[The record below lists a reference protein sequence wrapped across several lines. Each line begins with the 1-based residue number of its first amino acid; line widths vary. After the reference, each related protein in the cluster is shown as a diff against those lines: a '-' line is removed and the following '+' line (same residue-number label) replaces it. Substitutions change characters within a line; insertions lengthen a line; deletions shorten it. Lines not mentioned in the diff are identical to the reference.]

1 MEEFLQR
8 ARAKLVSGGGARTS
22 PELRA
27 AAGRSS
33 PRAPR
38 AQRPE
43 MPRGNFVGSAGIRGV
58 DGQRGLRWGYV
69 NCYNRSKRLEKV
81 HVVLGNK
88 SCDLDSLISAL
99 TYAYF
104 LDKVSP
110 PDVLCL
116 PVLNIPRRDF
126 SYFTETRFIL
136 EELNI
141 PESFY
146 IFRDEINLHQLNA
159 EGKLSL
165 TLVNSSVLTSE
176 DESLESAIVKVINPD
191 EQCDGNLEL
200 QASSSSLVV
209 KEILQE
215 APELITQ
222 QLAYL
227 LRGSILFKCMSLEPE
242 RITEQQEKVLSILEE
257 KFPDLP
263 PREEIISVLQDTQ
276 FNPQGISI
284 EEVMLKDL
292 KELSDG
298 EIKVAISTVYMTL
311 EDCVLH
317 RSLVGDLKA
326 FIDKYGFDV
335 LVILANYLSDE
346 EQTKRQIAV
355 YSENLELGNQICC
368 ELEECQ
374 NPCLELDPLE
384 CGCDQIL
391 VYHQENSLVTCDQI
405 FLLVKE
411 VINRRQPEMVSNS
424 RTSSTEAVAG
434 SAPLSQGSSGIME
447 LYGSDVEPQPSSV
460 NFIENPQDLNGS
472 IPAHVDVNVDL
483 VSPDSGLATIR
494 SSRSSK
500 ESSVFL
506 SDDSPVAEGAASHHS
521 LLPGFDSYSPIPEG
535 TIAEEQKPQS
545 RNNSDNFDLFSFDL
559 APMVTAPS
567 ESSSRSVDCSPADD
581 FFLNS
586 DSSEGQP
593 PTVQKELNEA
603 NLLENDIA
611 NYSTD
616 LLVTTNE
623 EDNLAEFDGNPGDM
637 CEKTASLIDLVEGDS
652 SSPEML
658 KSGDSRIP
666 PTPMNS
672 LVETSPL
679 DNGQPLFFPQDVV
692 KKINEMD
699 STEYSQSRVRYGSW
713 WDGFDLESRNAD
725 TWSSSEQESVFQS
738 PVLWRDCK
746 ASPLLRE
753 HIERRASDSVFLQKQ
768 PKQMEYTRTGLWD
781 TQFKQDNENL
791 ENKEKNTEHSHLQT
805 ASFVETEQEVEN
817 FTDPWKASQPIPVVS
832 DVWHTGEGK
841 DGQQPGDSYEVWSKF
856 DAHDIAKSS
865 ENVWNMPKL
874 DREKKSVNNPEEWAI
889 SKTSLSDS
897 SEIIA
902 DNESENAPIQVSPEA
917 CDKEGYY
924 SIEEYGTSENTN
936 SSINNMQNNFKLQT
950 EGENLLVDPKH
961 RPKQFENIESWNL
974 YDKNIRKEV
983 TEIVVPWEDTFL
995 AYKCSDL
1002 SSSNIGEDLV
1012 VSPLDTNYSTSDS
1025 YISPTY
1031 VGDERENEDKDF
1043 DKEAVTDKFI
1053 NPNLDEPKVLEKAD
1067 KEPLSPGDMPF
1078 SSSRNTAIWNTPL
1091 NNETHLKERNS
1102 EIAALSATGTPV
1114 PNSEQT
1120 ANQYFSTEKNIDENN
1135 FSISQNRKVTPVCNQ
1150 TVNDLS
1156 PPQNELN
1163 TRCTSENVE
1172 MVSSVPVED
1181 TDTSTTTSDAGNDL
1195 NLKAFDLGSEILGKE
1210 EAQNTVDDDEELDSQ
1225 QSVLEPNSQSLQTE
1239 QDCEEAWE
1247 NYNTVV
1253 ISQEG
1258 KEECKRIDE
1267 TDGQQNISDIC
1278 NKPMQGDSESSCNAD
1293 SEENRSMCEVPSSLE
1308 KMRNSVSSEALDREN
1323 VSFSNDSSLVS
1334 QEERKELLQN
1344 NAESSSSASEEDRN
1358 YESFDD
1364 SKSQNYSCCETS
1376 QPLSEKGEKEATVID
1391 DAPSPEMES
1400 ISESSDRDSDNHE
1413 DKSSKM
1419 PGNVGICNDSGK
1431 SGSHLAT
1438 SILWMNEAAEVQREE
1453 KEGLYDVVPNHLD
1466 LCNSELVSSEDS
1478 PELSSTHEKSFIDES
1493 PQIKFQKSPSAGY
1506 VSVHDITDMSV
1517 VESSFSH
1524 NVDSGRSEN
1533 PENLEFANNLFGE
1546 ECMTLHDS
1554 VPQTAWNSQPG
1565 EDLQSPGTSPEASE
1579 VLEMAN
1585 TTSSVSKD
1593 IQIRSYLEEDSM
1605 WSNSINDYTRSS
1617 GTSPDVSDA
1626 SVNAW
1631 GDLPVASHHKES
1643 RDMWDFTNDK
1653 KLEEAHKRKEFGNE
1667 CQEGLETSTEHKVPK
1682 SLDFWNAHVD
1692 DDTVSSLS
1700 SPEINEDSENSDT
1713 CPAVINEDSTYEKN
1727 KHRASEIEE
1736 DCAQSN
1742 ATSPET
1748 DEDNLHAKTKL
1759 GEEVQVSI
1767 LNENPETIKAG
1778 SISKDS
1784 LTITESD
1791 EASEHLQHWETLQKK
1806 SRETIFGEK
1815 TGTAEGL
1822 CWHQVNEDTT
1832 PTFAVGDK
1840 EEYSS
1845 KALDM
1850 WNMSLEGDLRFESKS
1865 TVEAFGFPDDSSEWW
1880 NSQTCE
1886 EKPVEDQY
1894 STSSLP
1900 VANQLINSEQDS
1912 WGLPIPNEE
1921 LEDAH
1926 FTDPS
1931 SEGIQAPHLYCSE
1944 KENERL
1950 AQAVNIHDSQ
1960 ISQDTVQFK
1969 QFDPFILDKE
1979 GRDFKE
1985 QPFPTDE
1992 GDQLT
1997 PRNPFSEVYEPSMS
2011 NTLVQENTILAHP
2024 KDSEGDA
2031 SLIPQ
2036 EQQLDTCETLAV
2048 DDSLPGAFTVEDLS
2062 FEMTKKSSPGWN
2074 ILVPQPALIPD
2085 ILQDNTQESNQLFS
2099 VKPDLWT
2106 NAEQLFTLK
2115 GDSENPDI
2123 LSHCD
2128 QDNSSEASSSPDV
2141 CQEYDAKHASIPSSQ
2156 TEVEPEDKDSQLICT
2171 LSNISK
2177 EVDFDSKY
2185 QLAMQKLEAQSES
2198 DSPQDCDQG
2207 RTDESYQLISAN
2219 AQEPSAFAI
2228 LEEYGLERKLVTE
2241 QIESVKIPTEV
2252 LEVTSLGPKHIFHES
2267 HTPASHQ
2274 EMLLDSAQTVNSQT
2288 RFIPTDFTLPDMPEQ
2303 SLKEMSALAETGKYS
2318 DIDHTAITS
2327 DELEISD
2334 ECMDGSETGI
2344 EYNISNTS
2352 VTNIPSG
2359 TCTGMNTWT
2368 VVGSEAAESKSSAK
2382 QIFFPRSFL
2391 SGDNEDH
2398 ESDSNT
2404 QLVDDIIKEP
2414 KHKIENDVPVFKGT
2428 PNDQLPVMSTSPSHV
2443 SLGAEP
2449 SGSRECAKDE
2459 LLLQKPFCDNVFLEK
2474 PLSLLTPRED
2484 AEGTLTI
2491 KDDSIKDWVPDTST
2505 ECAQK
2510 DPVLVSSLLKSE
2522 VAPGASEILK
2532 GIKHEAETT
2541 DLDSPPGG
2549 DKRSPDEAATYPLCR
2564 ENKSRNS
2571 SASPE
2576 LKSTEDKED
2585 MRMQVHRDQTSLE
2598 MDYILV
2604 TGEENTPSR
2613 EDTLEIKGSDFAF
2626 QEVNVAEQT
2635 ESHEGFSPGSSDT
2648 FLPISIINEREDQC
2662 VWGTE
2667 GDSVNLAEKSSSVMP
2682 QKLDDERISP
2692 ENCGQ
2697 DEEWIV
2703 LGQNEVSDIS
2713 PEEISARL
2721 ETPKSGS
2728 GHSGKELE
2736 AVVVQE
2742 SILDTQAEFQLEAP
2756 LHKSSELGGCS
2767 PLDSVT
2773 TEDENITGADAL
2785 MLQMVGGDGV
2795 WEANSQQRLGN
2806 NVVTEQE
2813 MKEDETMFLSSE
2825 RKLSQKSGLLPEN
2838 VGMDIPFAEGVLSPS
2853 STEMRPEPPNSLDLN
2868 GSHPRRIKLTAPNI
2882 NLSLDQSEGSVLSD
2896 DNLDT
2901 PDEIDINV
2909 DDLDTPDEADSFE
2922 YTGQEHQT
2930 AVKDASLEE
2939 SESIPEYTA
2948 EEEREDNRLWR
2959 TVVIGEQ
2966 EQRIDMKVIE
2976 PYKKVISHGGY
2987 YGDGLNAIIVF
2998 AACFLPDS
3006 SRTDYNY
3013 VMENLFLY
3021 VISTLELMVAEDYMI
3036 VYLNGATPRRRMP
3049 GLGWMKK
3056 CYQMIDRRLRKNLKS
3071 FIIVHPSWFI
3081 RTILAVTR
3089 PFISSKFSSKI
3100 QYVSTLAEL
3109 REMIPMEYVH
3119 IPESIVKYDEEKYF
3133 KRRMRLDEELREASE
3148 TAKTGCLSNDP
3159 EMTSMEQDI
3168 DMRLK

>member
-8 ARAKLVSGGGARTS
+8 ARAQL
-22 PELRA
+22 
-27 AAGRSS
+27 
-33 PRAPR
+33 
-38 AQRPE
+38 
-43 MPRGNFVGSAGIRGV
+43 
-58 DGQRGLRWGYV
+58 
-69 NCYNRSKRLEKV
+69 NRSKCLEKV

-99 TYAYF
+99 AYAYF

-116 PVLNIPRRDF
+116 PVLNIRRRDF

-141 PESFY
+141 PESFH

-165 TLVNSSVLTSE
+165 TLVNSNTLTSE
-176 DESLESAIVKVINPD
+176 DKSLESAVVKVINPD
-191 EQCDGNLEL
+191 EQCDGSLEL

-227 LRGSILFKCMSLEPE
+227 LRGSILFRCMSLEPE

-263 PREEIISVLQDTQ
+263 PREEIISVLQETQ

-311 EDCVLH
+311 EDCMVH

-326 FIDKYGFDV
+326 FIDKYAFDV

-355 YSENLELGNQICC
+355 YTENLELGNQICC

-391 VYHQENSLVTCDQI
+391 IYHQENCLVTCDQV
-405 FLLVKE
+405 FLIVKE

-447 LYGSDVEPQPSSV
+447 LYGSDVEPQPSSA
-460 NFIENPQDLNGS
+460 NFVENPQDLNGS

-506 SDDSPVAEGAASHHS
+506 SDDSPIAEGAASHHS

-545 RNNSDNFDLFSFDL
+545 RNNSNNFDLFNFDL
-559 APMVTAPS
+559 APVVTAPS

-616 LLVTTNE
+616 LLMTTNE
-623 EDNLAEFDGNPGDM
+623 EDNLAEFDENPGDI
-637 CEKTASLIDLVEGDS
+637 CEKTTSLIDLVEGDS
-652 SSPEML
+652 SPEML
-658 KSGDSRIP
+658 KSADSRIP

-679 DNGQPLFFPQDVV
+679 DNGQPLFFPQDVF

-699 STEYSQSRVRYGSW
+699 STNYSQSRVRYGSW

-738 PVLWRDCK
+738 PVLWKDCK

-753 HIERRASDSVFLQKQ
+753 HIERRASDSVFLQRP
-768 PKQMEYTRTGLWD
+768 PKQMEYTRAGLWD
-781 TQFKQDNENL
+781 GQFKQDNHHL
-791 ENKEKNTEHSHLQT
+791 ENEEKKTERSCLQT
-805 ASFVETEQEVEN
+805 ASSEKAEQELEN
-817 FTDPWKASQPIPVVS
+817 FTDPWRASQPIPVVS
-832 DVWHTGEGK
+832 DVWCAGEGK
-841 DGQQPGDSYEVWSKF
+841 GGQLAGDSYEVWTKF
-856 DAHDIAKSS
+856 DADDIAKSS
-865 ENVWNMPKL
+865 ENMWNMPKL
-874 DREKKSVNNPEEWAI
+874 DREKKSANNPEEWAV

-897 SEIIA
+897 SEMTA
-902 DNESENAPIQVSPEA
+902 DKETENPPIQVPPEA
-917 CDKEGYY
+917 WDKERYY
-924 SIEEYGTSENTN
+924 SREEYGTSGNKN
-936 SSINNMQNNFKLQT
+936 LSINNMQNNFKLQT
-950 EGENLLVDPKH
+950 EEKKVLVDSKH
-961 RPKQFENIESWNL
+961 RPKQFENIETWNL

-983 TEIVVPWEDTFL
+983 TKVVVPWEDTFL

-1031 VGDERENEDKDF
+1031 VGDERENEDEDL
-1043 DKEAVTDKFI
+1043 DKEAVTGKFM
-1053 NPNLDEPKVLEKAD
+1053 NPNLDEPTVFEKAD
-1067 KEPLSPGDMPF
+1067 KEPLSPGNMLF
-1078 SSSRNTAIWNTPL
+1078 SSCRNTATWSTPL
-1091 NNETHLKERNS
+1091 NNETPLKERSS
-1102 EIAALSATGTPV
+1102 EITALSATGTPLL
-1114 PNSEQT
+1114 NSEQT
-1120 ANQYFSTEKNIDENN
+1120 ANQYFSAEKLTGENN
-1135 FSISQNRKVTPVCNQ
+1135 LSVSQNRRVTPVHNQ
-1150 TVNDLS
+1150 TMHDLS

-1163 TRCTSENVE
+1163 SRCTSENVE
-1172 MVSSVPVED
+1172 TVSNVPVED
-1181 TDTSTTTSDAGNDL
+1181 TDTPTATSGAGNDL

-1210 EAQNTVDDDEELDSQ
+1210 GAQNTADDNEKLDSR
-1225 QSVLEPNSQSLQTE
+1225 QSVLERNSWSLQAE
-1239 QDCEEAWE
+1239 QDYEEDRE
-1247 NYNTVV
+1247 NYSTVA

-1258 KEECKRIDE
+1258 KEEFKRTDE
-1267 TDGQQNISDIC
+1267 TNGQQNISDIC
-1278 NKPMQGDSESSCNAD
+1278 NKPEQGDSDSSCNAD
-1293 SEENRSMCEVPSSLE
+1293 SEENRSMGEVASSLE
-1308 KMRNSVSSEALDREN
+1308 KVRSSVSLDALNKEN
-1323 VSFSNDSSLVS
+1323 VSFSNDSNLVS

-1344 NAESSSSASEEDRN
+1344 NAESLSASEEDRN
-1358 YESFDD
+1358 YEHFDD
-1364 SKSQNYSCCETS
+1364 SRPQNYSYSETS
-1376 QPLSEKGEKEATVID
+1376 QPLFEKSEKEATVTD

-1400 ISESSDRDSDNHE
+1400 ISESSGRGSDNHE

-1419 PGNVGICNDSGK
+1419 PGNIGICSDSGK

-1438 SILWMNEAAEVQREE
+1438 SIPLTNEAAEVLGEE
-1453 KEGLYDVVPNHLD
+1453 KDSLSDVVPDHLG
-1466 LCNSELVSSEDS
+1466 LYNSELVSSEDS
-1478 PELSSTHEKSFIDES
+1478 PELSGTHEESFVDAS
-1493 PQIKFQKSPSAGY
+1493 PQIEFQKSPSAGY
-1506 VSVHDITDMSV
+1506 VSVPDVTDMSV
-1517 VESSFSH
+1517 VKSSFSH
-1524 NVDSGRSEN
+1524 DTDAGRIEN
-1533 PENLEFANNLFGE
+1533 PESLESAHNLFGE
-1546 ECMTLHDS
+1546 KCMTLHGS
-1554 VPQTAWNSQPG
+1554 FPQTAWNSQPG
-1565 EDLQSPGTSPEASE
+1565 EDLHSPGTSPEASE

-1593 IQIRSYLEEDSM
+1593 IQIKSYLEEDSM
-1605 WSNSINDYTRSS
+1605 WSDSINDYTHSS
-1617 GTSPDVSDA
+1617 GTSPDLSDA

-1643 RDMWDFTNDK
+1643 RGMWDFTNDK
-1653 KLEEAHKRKEFGNE
+1653 KLEEVHKRNEFGNE
-1667 CQEGLETSTEHKVPK
+1667 FQEGLETSTEHKVPK
-1682 SLDFWNAHVD
+1682 NLDFWNAHVD

-1700 SPEINEDSENSDT
+1700 SPEINEDSENSDA
-1713 CPAVINEDSTYEKN
+1713 CPAVISEDSTYEKK
-1727 KHRASEIEE
+1727 KHRLFEIEE
-1736 DCAQSN
+1736 DYAQSN
-1742 ATSPET
+1742 EPSPET
-1748 DEDNLHAKTKL
+1748 DEENLRAKRKVE
-1759 GEEVQVSI
+1759 EEVQVGI
-1767 LNENPETIKAG
+1767 LNENPETVKAG
-1778 SISKDS
+1778 NISKDD
-1784 LTITESD
+1784 LTITEPN
-1791 EASEHLQHWETLQKK
+1791 EASGHSDRWETLQRKAQ
-1806 SRETIFGEK
+1806 ETVFGRK
-1815 TGTAEGL
+1815 TGSTEDSCL
-1822 CWHQVNEDTT
+1822 HQMSEDTT
-1832 PTFAVGDK
+1832 LTSAVGGN

-1845 KALDM
+1845 KALDL
-1850 WNMSLEGDLRFESKS
+1850 WNKSLEADSRFKPGS
-1865 TVEAFGFPDDSSEWW
+1865 TVETFGVPDGSSEWW
-1880 NSQTCE
+1880 NSRTCE
-1886 EKPVEDQY
+1886 EKPVEDQCFA
-1894 STSSLP
+1894 SNLP
-1900 VANQLINSEQDS
+1900 VANQLNSKQDS
-1912 WGLPIPNEE
+1912 WGPPIPNEE
-1921 LEDAH
+1921 QGDAH

-1931 SEGIQAPHLYCSE
+1931 NEGIQAPLLYCSE
-1944 KENERL
+1944 KGNERL
-1950 AQAVNIHDSQ
+1950 ALPRNIHDSQ
-1960 ISQDTVQFK
+1960 IDQDSVQFK
-1969 QFDPFILDKE
+1969 QIDPFILDKE
-1979 GRDFKE
+1979 GGGLKKL
-1985 QPFPTDE
+1985 PSLTDE
-1992 GDQLT
+1992 GDHLT
-1997 PRNPFSEVYEPSMS
+1997 PQNRFSEDCEPSMS
-2011 NTLVQENTILAHP
+2011 NTPVQENTLLAQP
-2024 KDSEGDA
+2024 NDSEGDA

-2036 EQQLDTCETLAV
+2036 EQQLDICETLELH
-2048 DDSLPGAFTVEDLS
+2048 SSPSGAFTVEDLS
-2062 FEMTKKSSPGWN
+2062 FEMTEKSSPGWN
-2074 ILVPQPALIPD
+2074 ILVPQTALIPD
-2085 ILQDNTQESNQLFS
+2085 ILQDNPQESNQLFS
-2099 VKPDLWT
+2099 VEPDLWT

-2128 QDNSSEASSSPDV
+2128 QDRSSEASSSPDV
-2141 CQEYDAKHASIPSSQ
+2141 CQEYNARHASLPSSP
-2156 TEVEPEDKDSQLICT
+2156 TEVESEDKDSQLICT
-2171 LSNISK
+2171 LSDMSK
-2177 EVDFDSKY
+2177 EADFDSKY
-2185 QLAMQKLEAQSES
+2185 QLLMRKLEAQSES

-2207 RTDESYQLISAN
+2207 KTNKSYQLISPN

-2228 LEEYGLERKLVTE
+2228 LEEYGIERKVVTE
-2241 QIESVKIPTEV
+2241 QIDSLMIPTEV
-2252 LEVTSLGPKHIFHES
+2252 LGVTSLDPKYIFQEGD
-2267 HTPASHQ
+2267 TPASHQ
-2274 EMLLDSAQTVNSQT
+2274 ETAFDSAQTVNSQMH
-2288 RFIPTDFTLPDMPEQ
+2288 FIPTDFTLPDMPEQ
-2303 SLKEMSALAETGKYS
+2303 SLKEMSALAEIGKYS
-2318 DIDHTAITS
+2318 GLGRTAITG
-2327 DELEISD
+2327 DELEIPD
-2334 ECMDGSETGI
+2334 EHTDGFETGV
-2344 EYNISNTS
+2344 EHNISNTS
-2352 VTNIPSG
+2352 VTNTPSS
-2359 TCTGMNTWT
+2359 TCNGMNTCI
-2368 VVGSEAAESKSSAK
+2368 VVGNEAAERESSAK
-2382 QIFFPRSFL
+2382 HIFFPRSFL
-2391 SGDNEDH
+2391 SDDNEDH
-2398 ESDSNT
+2398 ESDSNN
-2404 QLVDDIIKEP
+2404 QLIDDIVKEP
-2414 KHKIENDVPVFKGT
+2414 KHVTENDAPVFKGT
-2428 PNDQLPVMSTSPSHV
+2428 LSDQSPVMCTPPSHV
-2443 SLGAEP
+2443 SLGTAP
-2449 SGSRECAKDE
+2449 SSSRHCAKDE
-2459 LLLQKPFCDNVFLEK
+2459 LSLQQPFCDSVYLEK
-2474 PLSLLTPRED
+2474 PLPLLTPWED
-2484 AEGTLTI
+2484 AEGTLMI
-2491 KDDSIKDWVPDTST
+2491 KDNRIKDQVPDTST
-2505 ECAQK
+2505 GCTQE
-2510 DPVLVSSLLKSE
+2510 DHVLVPSLLESE

-2549 DKRSPDEAATYPLCR
+2549 DKRSPDEAATDPLCR
-2564 ENKSRNS
+2564 ENKPRNFS
-2571 SASPE
+2571 ESPE
-2576 LKSTEDKED
+2576 LKSTEGKED
-2585 MRMQVHRDQTSLE
+2585 MQMQVHRDQTSPE
-2598 MDYILV
+2598 MDYVLV

-2613 EDTLEIKGSDFAF
+2613 RDTLETKGSDFAF

-2648 FLPISIINEREDQC
+2648 FQPISIINEREGRC
-2662 VWGTE
+2662 VWRTE
-2667 GDSVNLAEKSSSVMP
+2667 WDSVNLAEESSSVVP
-2682 QKLDDERISP
+2682 QNVDDERRSP
-2692 ENCGQ
+2692 ESCGQ
-2697 DEEWIV
+2697 DEGWIV
-2703 LGQNEVSDIS
+2703 LSQNEVSDKS

-2728 GHSGKELE
+2728 GHSGEEREADVAQEL
-2736 AVVVQE
+2736 
-2742 SILDTQAEFQLEAP
+2742 IFDTQAEFQLEAP
-2756 LHKSSELGGCS
+2756 LHKSSERGGCS
-2767 PLDSVT
+2767 PLDSLT
-2773 TEDENITGADAL
+2773 PEDGNITKADAL
-2785 MLQMVGGDGV
+2785 VLQVVGSNGV

-2806 NVVTEQE
+2806 NVVTEQVE
-2813 MKEDETMFLSSE
+2813 EETVFLNSE
-2825 RKLSQKSGLLPEN
+2825 RKLSQKSGLVPEN
-2838 VGMDIPFAEGVLSPS
+2838 VGMDIPFAEGVLSPR
-2853 STEMRPEPPNSLDLN
+2853 STEVRPEPPNSLDLN

-2896 DNLDT
+2896 ENLDT

-2922 YTGQEHQT
+2922 YAGQEDQT
-2930 AVKDASLEE
+2930 AIKDASQEE

-3119 IPESIVKYDEEKYF
+3119 IPESIVK
-3133 KRRMRLDEELREASE
+3133 
-3148 TAKTGCLSNDP
+3148 TGCLSNDP
-3159 EMTSMEQDI
+3159 EMTSMDQDI